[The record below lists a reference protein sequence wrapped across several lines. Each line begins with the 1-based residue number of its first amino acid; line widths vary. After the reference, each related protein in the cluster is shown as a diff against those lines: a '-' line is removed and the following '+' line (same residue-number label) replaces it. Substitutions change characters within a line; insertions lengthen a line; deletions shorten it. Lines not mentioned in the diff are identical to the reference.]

1 MSNRRRRLLSWSLVL
16 VLIMACAPMLTSAPP
31 APALDPGEINR
42 IVEQTGVAAST
53 QTAAAM
59 PTASPTV
66 TLTRTPRGTD
76 TPEPAITETF
86 IFVFTSPTAFVI
98 PTLTGTFGPTS
109 RRDYACEILNSPTD
123 GTIYDPRLEFKVR
136 WRFKNVGRQ
145 EWDADSIDFVYDFGD
160 RFHRT
165 SGYDLEKDT
174 GIGEVAEFFV
184 DMLAPKDPGT
194 YTTHWTMQIADEKF
208 CKVSLTIGVR

>member
-1 MSNRRRRLLSWSLVL
+1 MSNRRRRFLSWSLVL
-16 VLIMACAPMLTSAPP
+16 ILVMACAPMLTSAPA

-59 PTASPTV
+59 PTASPTE
-66 TLTRTPRGTD
+66 TLTPTPRGTD

-86 IFVFTSPTAFVI
+86 IFVFNSPTAFVI

-109 RRDYACEILNSPTD
+109 RRDYACDVLNSPTD

-165 SGYDLEKDT
+165 SGYDLQEDT

-194 YTTHWTMQIADEKF
+194 YTTHWTLQIGDEKF

>member
-1 MSNRRRRLLSWSLVL
+1 
-16 VLIMACAPMLTSAPP
+16 MLTSAPA
-31 APALDPGEINR
+31 APALDPAEINR
-42 IVEQTGVAAST
+42 IIEQTGVAAST

-59 PTASPTV
+59 PTASPTI

-109 RRDYACEILNSPTD
+109 RRDYACDVLNSPAN

-136 WRFKNVGRQ
+136 WRLKNVGRR
-145 EWDADSIDFVYDFGD
+145 EWDAESMDFVYDSGD

-165 SGYDLEKDT
+165 SGYDLEEDT

-194 YTTHWTMQIADEKF
+194 YTTHWTLQIADEKF

>member
-1 MSNRRRRLLSWSLVL
+1 MSNRRRKILSWSLAL
-16 VLIMACAPMLTSAPP
+16 VLIMACAPTFTSAPL
-31 APALDPGEINR
+31 APPIDPDAVNR
-42 IVEQTGVAAST
+42 IVEQTAAAAST
-53 QTAAAM
+53 RTAAAA
-59 PTASPTV
+59 PSSSPTV
-66 TLTRTPRGTD
+66 TNTPTPRGTD
-76 TPEPAITETF
+76 TPEPTITETF
-86 IFVFTSPTAFVI
+86 IVVFNSPTAFVI

-109 RRDYACEILNSPTD
+109 RRDYACEVLNSPTD
-123 GTIYDPRLEFKVR
+123 GTIYDPRLDFKVR

-145 EWDADSIDFVYDFGD
+145 EWDADSIDFVYDSGD

-194 YTTHWTMQIADEKF
+194 YTTHWTLQIGDEKF